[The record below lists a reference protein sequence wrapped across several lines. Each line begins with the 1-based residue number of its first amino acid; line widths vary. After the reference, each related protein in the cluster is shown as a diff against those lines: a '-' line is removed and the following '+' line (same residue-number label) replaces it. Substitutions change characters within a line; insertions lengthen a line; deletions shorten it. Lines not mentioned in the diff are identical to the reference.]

1 MMSGPALI
9 AQIEIPVRFCE
20 IDPLSIVWHGH
31 YLKYF
36 EEAREAFGRKYGLG
50 YLDVYSNGFTTP
62 LISMTLEYKKP
73 LVYGDRVLA
82 EVIYVDSPAAKIL
95 FEYRAYNAATKELV
109 ATGRSA
115 QVFITV
121 KNAELHMTIPD
132 FFLEWKKSVG
142 LKL

>member
-50 YLDVYSNGFTTP
+50 YQEEIWDTWTFTAT
-62 LISMTLEYKKP
+62 
-73 LVYGDRVLA
+73 
-82 EVIYVDSPAAKIL
+82 DSRL
-95 FEYRAYNAATKELV
+95 R
-109 ATGRSA
+109 
-115 QVFITV
+115 
-121 KNAELHMTIPD
+121 
-132 FFLEWKKSVG
+132 
-142 LKL
+142 

>member
-1 MMSGPALI
+1 
-9 AQIEIPVRFCE
+9 
-20 IDPLSIVWHGH
+20 
-31 YLKYF
+31 
-36 EEAREAFGRKYGLG
+36 
-50 YLDVYSNGFTTP
+50 
-62 LISMTLEYKKP
+62 MTLEYKKP